1 MSAEPWI
8 DNLARTLATGQSR
21 RAALKQLVGG
31 IAGALLASTLPG
43 RAASAAKCQPK
54 GGSCAGDSDCC
65 SGLTCQSGVC
75 GPSKC
80 RSNGTSCTNNVQCC
94 SGTCCNGVCC
104 TNCVPCAGGGVFCCD
119 GAQCC
124 ETCFS
129 ARQGPCS
136 SEPQFQ
142 CCSGLICQNSTC
154 CGPQGTSCVLPSD
167 CCSGTCSTT
176 FTCQ

>member
-1 MSAEPWI
+1 

-54 GGSCAGDSDCC
+54 GGSCASDSDCC

-80 RSNGTSCTNNVQCC
+80 HQKGGSCASDSARRSGVLGKRGGSRASGRPQRGASCARDGGCCAGLVASSGVGTAPTTAKCQPK
-94 SGTCCNGVCC
+94 GG
-104 TNCVPCAGGGVFCCD
+104 PCASD
-119 GAQCC
+119 
-124 ETCFS
+124 
-129 ARQGPCS
+129 
-136 SEPQFQ
+136 
-142 CCSGLICQNSTC
+142 
-154 CGPQGTSCVLPSD
+154 SD
-167 CCSGTCSTT
+167 CCSGLT
-176 FTCQ
+176 